1 MDSRELTYRIQG
13 CIFEV
18 SRHLGG
24 GFLEKVYQQSLL
36 KELQR
41 AGLQAVAEKPVSV
54 FYKGEVVGDYRADII
69 VNDTVLLEIKAQASL
84 PVTAAPQLLN
94 YLKATGLKIGLL
106 VNFTH
111 PKATVKRYVM

>member
-18 SRHLGG
+18 SRHLGS

-41 AGLQAVAEKPVSV
+41 AGLQAVAEKPISV

-69 VNDTVLLEIKAQASL
+69 VNDTS
-84 PVTAAPQLLN
+84 VTGNKSAGQLAGNGCAAIAELSKSNRVKDRL
-94 YLKATGLKIGLL
+94 IGKLHAPES
-106 VNFTH
+106 N
-111 PKATVKRYVM
+111 R